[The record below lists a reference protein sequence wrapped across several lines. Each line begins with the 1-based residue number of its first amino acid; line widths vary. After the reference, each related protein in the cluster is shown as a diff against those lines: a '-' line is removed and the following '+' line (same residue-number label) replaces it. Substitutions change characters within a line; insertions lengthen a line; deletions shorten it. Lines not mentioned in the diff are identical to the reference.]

1 MLFFLAELRAGAPDG
16 AFASVDLITVATPT
30 MVESSTST
38 TTGGT
43 TSGDKPPSPSSTGL
57 PIGAIVGGVGGF
69 VAIAIIV
76 IALWATRWRRNAVI
90 LPQFPSKA
98 RKMSAI
104 VPQVNNKVVPAAK
117 NDEHGFEL
125 AVRPMRNRS
134 PSVEF
139 DGEFDGDDSEA
150 LPPPP
155 SSAWSS
161 VTSVTARGF
170 PVTDSEI
177 AEEIESVRGS
187 PFLSTEEIKRRR
199 DECKKMERDC
209 NEITSYGGGWVHS
222 TKMIGHKIGVKS
234 IAQMEETLQNL
245 CVRNELA
252 CEKDSGM
259 GGFAKSLAD
268 NGRISKLL
276 SDQLHEVA
284 QFRNTLI
291 GHTFGSG
298 KGVKMQPAKTKEFLR
313 LYLDLLNESSATATA
328 APQPRSSTFRCRL
341 ETASDQNLNDVL
353 GAAGDLLLVVDADG
367 FKVISQEVFSD
378 SNQTTVAICAWDFA
392 SVEEWEVVPEPTGGE
407 SHSFRLVVADPVPLQ
422 VQFRT
427 HADIPAQRVE
437 DDIETFVYE
446 QDRAAS
452 PIPMAQ
458 RVYERGKKVSRK
470 VSLIQESE
478 GTGMTPRNRK
488 MKVLRKVN

>member
-1 MLFFLAELRAGAPDG
+1 MTGKLAAVTADLTAEEERGQRNEERSVRRIAELEA
-16 AFASVDLITVATPT
+16 
-30 MVESSTST
+30 
-38 TTGGT
+38 
-43 TSGDKPPSPSSTGL
+43 
-57 PIGAIVGGVGGF
+57 
-69 VAIAIIV
+69 
-76 IALWATRWRRNAVI
+76 AL
-90 LPQFPSKA
+90 
-98 RKMSAI
+98 
-104 VPQVNNKVVPAAK
+104 AA
-117 NDEHGFEL
+117 
-125 AVRPMRNRS
+125 
-134 PSVEF
+134 
-139 DGEFDGDDSEA
+139 SEA
-150 LPPPP
+150 ALRGIWAPT
-155 SSAWSS
+155 SSA
-161 VTSVTARGF
+161 
-170 PVTDSEI
+170 P
-177 AEEIESVRGS
+177 
-187 PFLSTEEIKRRR
+187 P
-199 DECKKMERDC
+199 
-209 NEITSYGGGWVHS
+209 
-222 TKMIGHKIGVKS
+222 
-234 IAQMEETLQNL
+234 
-245 CVRNELA
+245 
-252 CEKDSGM
+252 
-259 GGFAKSLAD
+259 
-268 NGRISKLL
+268 
-276 SDQLHEVA
+276 
-284 QFRNTLI
+284 
-291 GHTFGSG
+291 
-298 KGVKMQPAKTKEFLR
+298 
-313 LYLDLLNESSATATA
+313 
-328 APQPRSSTFRCRL
+328 PRSSTFRCRL